1 MKINFRFKNAL
12 LLCPFIL
19 FFVLTSVNALGN
31 SCRDKIISIHTKSL
45 AREEAN
51 RGNGLALTRIA
62 YEGNQEQKTLFSG
75 ECASDP
81 QASEYVR
88 SAETSIRELESFCQ
102 KEGYGSD
109 CGAAHSQSSS
119 NSTQAASSTA
129 PSQSSSNSTQAGNNK
144 ASRTNNSSGG
154 KKTYLHDS
162 LAEAHNCIQPYFEQF
177 GGFANSCN
185 QTVNFTYCVFKP
197 KKDGW
202 TDMAGTNCEKD
213 MMLKPIKTFSGSLPV
228 KAYEKEEYHTRGGE
242 KVFWFACKNGASPSE
257 THFNGEQITGK
268 CVHF

>member
-1 MKINFRFKNAL
+1 MIINFRFKNVL
-12 LLCPFIL
+12 LLCPLIFL
-19 FFVLTSVNALGN
+19 VLTSVNAQAN
-31 SCRDKIISIHTKSL
+31 SCRDKIISIQTKYL
-45 AREEAN
+45 AREKAN
-51 RGNGLALTRIA
+51 RGNDLALYRGL
-62 YEGNQEQKTLFSG
+62 YEANQEQKALFSG

-81 QASEYVR
+81 QALEYVR
-88 SAETSIRELESFCQ
+88 SAETGMREWGSQCQ

-109 CGAAHSQSSS
+109 CGVAASQSSS
-119 NSTQAASSTA
+119 NSTQAGSRTA
-129 PSQSSSNSTQAGNNK
+129 PSQSSSNSTQAGNSK

-162 LAEAHNCIQPYFEQF
+162 LAEAHDCIQPYFEQF

-202 TDMAGTNCEKD
+202 TDWSNLNCEKD

-242 KVFWFACKNGASPSE
+242 KLFWFACKNGASPSE